1 MAYLSRR
8 ISYFNAGTLSVIKSV
23 LTSSSFGDIARNELV
38 IVDRHLAELAS
49 GPADTPTVGI
59 MPTPKVERLEALL
72 LSVLPE
78 PQESERIKSLLAQ
91 GSSFSGETIC
101 HLIRERFSL

>member
-1 MAYLSRR
+1 M
-8 ISYFNAGTLSVIKSV
+8 
-23 LTSSSFGDIARNELV
+23 
-38 IVDRHLAELAS
+38 VDRHLAELAS

-78 PQESERIKSLLAQ
+78 PQESEKIKSLLAQ
-91 GSSFSGETIC
+91 GSSFSGEAIC
-101 HLIRERFSL
+101 HFIRERFLL